1 MGGGSFVADWPE
13 LFTVGLGEDVG
24 ENSLG
29 GRYTLLL
36 IFFCWEISFLGL
48 IYSNEMEL
56 NLI

>member
-1 MGGGSFVADWPE
+1 MGWGGGWGVGGGSFVADWPE

-36 IFFCWEISFLGL
+36 IFFVGNFISWSDLFK
-48 IYSNEMEL
+48 
-56 NLI
+56 